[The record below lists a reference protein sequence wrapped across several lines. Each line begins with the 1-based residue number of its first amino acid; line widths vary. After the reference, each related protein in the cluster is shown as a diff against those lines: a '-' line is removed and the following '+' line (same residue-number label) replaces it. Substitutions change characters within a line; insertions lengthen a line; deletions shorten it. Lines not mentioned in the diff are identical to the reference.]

1 MAREASRTLVGAF
14 VVGAVALA
22 VAAIT
27 AVAGGKF
34 IRNRPTYV
42 MFFSGSI
49 TGLSVGSPVEFRGVR
64 VGEVTKIAAV
74 FDPETLS
81 IAIPVYVELDPGA
94 LVVGHDRE
102 GLGGARSLNDVLP
115 DGTALYRP
123 LLEKGL
129 KAQLDIRSLVTMQL
143 YVSLDFVPDAPAKL
157 VGLESRYP
165 EIPTVPSL
173 REQMAETLHKL
184 PERLLS
190 AADGIDR
197 LVHSPALDELLRSAG
212 GTLADLDGILRE
224 TRGEVK
230 PLLASL
236 RATSDAARRSL
247 AQAER
252 TLALREGPAAELAA
266 SMNATMK
273 EAGASLEQLRATL
286 AAYEQL
292 ASRNAN
298 VGYDLSRTLEQVDV
312 AARAVRSLADDMALH
327 PEAVL
332 KGKR

>member
-1 MAREASRTLVGAF
+1 VGAF

-22 VAAIT
+22 VAAVT
-27 AVAGGKF
+27 AFGAGKF
-34 IRNRPTYV
+34 IHHRPTYV

-74 FDPETLS
+74 FDPKSLS
-81 IAIPVYVELDPGA
+81 IAIPVYVELNPGA
-94 LVVGHDRE
+94 LVVDHAGE
-102 GLGGARSLNDVLP
+102 GLGAARTLNDVQP
-115 DGTALYRP
+115 DATALYRP

-129 KAQLDIRSLVTMQL
+129 KAKLEIQSLVTMQL

-157 VGLESRYP
+157 VGLEPRYP

-190 AADGIDR
+190 AVEGIER
-197 LVHSPALDELLRSAG
+197 LVQSPEIDETLRNLG
-212 GTLADLDGILRE
+212 GTLAEIDGLIRE

-230 PLLASL
+230 PLLVSL

-266 SMNATMK
+266 SMTATME
-273 EAGASLEQLRATL
+273 EASASLAQLRATL
-286 AAYEQL
+286 AAYEQV
-292 ASRNAN
+292 ASRNAD

-312 AARAVRSLADDMALH
+312 AARAVRSLADDFARH